1 MDSIYLC
8 DCKDRLA
15 MAAVPNQEWCDP
27 YDYATALEEGTI
39 FPCLNLP
46 FNKAPFG
53 KCKQK
58 SSGR

>member
-39 FPCLNLP
+39 FLSTKRLLVNASRNL
-46 FNKAPFG
+46 AADY
-53 KCKQK
+53 
-58 SSGR
+58 